1 MTPLCSHSLF
11 HSVVTDISPASLT
24 GFTLDMNNT
33 QLILTFNDVVLAN
46 TLMVTSISILG
57 AGGERYQL
65 TEGNIL
71 STDSYVMTIRLSQH
85 DTDQLRINPGLA
97 TSLDNTFV
105 RTEPGYLQDFANL
118 GVIAVDQFQ
127 ATTFIRDQ
135 IPPVLLNY
143 TLNINQALLT
153 LYVNEILNLESF
165 QPSGFILQSAM
176 NGDGDAYTLTGGVAQ
191 FAMPPESYIVEV
203 SLSEEDINGLKM
215 TVGVATDLTNTFL
228 SLTEGAISD
237 PGNNSIIPIPTSQA
251 LPAASLEADM
261 VPPVLRTVVLDLQQ
275 GALIFNF
282 SEAVNTTGFLSL
294 LQLHNGAGFVADLS
308 NAQLVVPEG
317 SSLVLVQPSDE
328 ELNSIKLNPNIG
340 NSEVDTYVAIQVGEI
355 SDFVNLGLVSNTS
368 TRPVDEVI
376 EDTVGPVIA
385 MSTFDLN
392 TGLLILVFDEH
403 ANITSTLNLSALTIS
418 NSDNGA
424 ALANLSD
431 ATTNTTVDGRN
442 LFIFLS
448 AEDLDAINRD
458 QTLQSIAIGV
468 STGLV
473 ADFLGNESPSSTV
486 LVDSIIA
493 DKQPP
498 ALESFSIDMNTG
510 DLVLLFSETVL
521 TDNFTLSAITLHG
534 SAADVADGHT
544 LLNGSFA
551 VQGSTITVTL
561 SEDDLNAVKVLA
573 SVGLNET
580 TSYLSLASGYVRDL
594 RGNIRLDVATAM
606 ASVVVRDTVSPTLLS
621 FAFIYT
627 RGDKAPV
634 ALVLDFSETI
644 DVSSLRFD
652 QTVFHQFSDGTGQQ
666 FTLSSSTLP
675 QQNSQTV
682 YIVLS
687 NEDLDRLEDAAPV
700 AQDRTATF
708 LTVTGSS
715 VSDTSNNPVVN
726 VTLLVTPPLVSLT
739 PPSLTNFTVNIVE
752 GTVSFVFSEPVNAST
767 FDITKFTLQDSAT
780 ATINRYTFR
789 FQGTLT
795 TVSDTELL
803 LEADPADINGIK
815 GVPNVATTVGLTY
828 ASLEEGLIEDL
839 NGHAAFA
846 IPITSALQAGDV
858 VPETAAPSLLYFSVD
873 FNPGRPITLV
883 FSETVIAS
891 TLRLDLFTLQD
902 RQSSPVHSVNFS
914 TADPITANSDIIE
927 VFLPLE
933 VRDRILA
940 TDNFADSRTNTY
952 LTWPTGAATDRDSNP
967 IEGSTLQAFSVAI
980 DTTPPSVI
988 RVVLNLVTRLFEV
1001 TFDENVISS
1010 TISLEGFAFQN
1021 SAENAT
1027 VNYTVVANYSIAGV
1041 DVSVFR
1047 LFLEDADLNAIK
1059 ALDLCDSPA
1068 DCYLAYAAG
1077 SFRDSRTIATAG
1089 GVIQIVDYTQD
1100 SMRPEFVAFTS
1111 INLTAGELIVEFSEP
1126 INASSFIPAA
1136 FSLRTLF
1143 SEESLSNFTLTG
1155 GAALSQGNMLVI
1167 SLLEEDTLAI
1177 IKDPELCTWRGN
1189 CYISIAEGAV
1199 KDPADLPLLPVVG
1212 MVTAI
1217 VRDFIDDT
1225 TPPSLVSFIL
1235 DVNAG
1240 LLSLTFSEPVNPT
1253 NLNPTG
1259 ITLQDAPTASE
1270 SYTLNATAS
1279 TRSLR
1284 GLEVDITLSAVDL
1297 NLLKVT
1303 TFVSQSRMVYISLS
1317 PSTITDLALIPNY
1330 VTEIPQGS
1338 GLGGTLISDSVR
1350 PRLTSFVLDLDS
1362 DSLVLSF
1369 DEPINVP
1376 EIDFTAF
1383 MVGTSTLSHPLQG
1396 GLVISSQVA
1405 ATHIIAVQLNSYD
1418 VVALKSDSGISAS
1431 PSATTLAFT
1440 SSAASD
1446 TAGNPIQPRLAG
1458 LVVSVLIPDT
1468 SRVQL
1473 TAFTLD
1479 MVEGVLNLTF
1489 SDVVNPATFNPLA
1502 IVLQSTIY
1510 RYVCTWH

>member
-1 MTPLCSHSLF
+1 MA
-11 HSVVTDISPASLT
+11 VDISPASLT

-46 TLMVTSISILG
+46 TLMVTSISIQG
-57 AGGERYQL
+57 VGGEEYQL
-65 TEGNIL
+65 TEGDIL
-71 STDSYVMTIRLSQH
+71 STDGYEMAIQLSQY
-85 DTDQLRINPGLA
+85 DADQLRINPNLA

-105 RTEPGYLQDFANL
+105 RTETGYLQDFANL

-153 LYVNEILNLESF
+153 LYVNEILDLESF
-165 QPSGFILQSAM
+165 QPSGFILQSSM
-176 NGDGDAYTLTGGVAQ
+176 NGDGDAYALTGGVAR
-191 FAMPPESYIVEV
+191 FATPPESYIVEV

-215 TVGVATDLTNTFL
+215 TVGVATDLTNTYL

-261 VPPVLRTVVLDLQQ
+261 ERPVLHTVVLDLQQ

-294 LQLHNGAGFVADLS
+294 LELHNGAGFTADLS
-308 NAQLVVPEG
+308 NAQLIVPEG

-328 ELNSIKLNPNIG
+328 ELNSIKLNPDIG
-340 NSEVDTYVAIQVGEI
+340 NTIMDTYVTIRVGEI
-355 SDFVNLGLVSNTS
+355 ADFVNLELVSTS
-368 TRPVDEVI
+368 SMRPVDAVI

-392 TGLLILVFDEH
+392 TGLLTLVFDEY
-403 ANITSTLNLSALTIS
+403 ANITSTLNLGALTIS
-418 NSDNGA
+418 NGISGDT
-424 ALANLSD
+424 LANLSD
-431 ATTNTTVDGRN
+431 ATTNTTMDGRE

-448 AEDLDAINRD
+448 DEDLDAINID

-468 STGLV
+468 SSGLV
-473 ADFLGNESPSSTV
+473 ADFLGNESPSSSV
-486 LVDSIIA
+486 LVDSIVA
-493 DKQPP
+493 DNQPP
-498 ALESFSIDMNTG
+498 VLESFSIDMNTG

-521 TDNFTLSAITLHG
+521 TDNFTLSAITVHS
-534 SAADVADGHT
+534 SATDVTDGYT
-544 LLNGSFA
+544 LVNGSFT
-551 VQGSTITVTL
+551 VQGSTIAVTL
-561 SEDDLNAVKVLA
+561 SEDDLNAVKALA

-594 RGNIRLDVATAM
+594 RGNTLVDVTTAR
-606 ASVVVRDTVSPTLLS
+606 ASLVTRDTVSPTLLS
-621 FAFIYT
+621 FAFTYT
-627 RGDKAPV
+627 RGNKAPV
-634 ALVLDFSETI
+634 ALVLDFSEAI
-644 DVSSLRFD
+644 DVSSLQFD
-652 QTVFHQFSDGTGQQ
+652 QTVFHQFSNGSGQQ

-675 QQNSQTV
+675 QQNAPTV
-682 YIVLS
+682 HIILS
-687 NEDLDRLEDAAPV
+687 NEDLAQLEDAAPV
-700 AQDRTATF
+700 AQEVNATF

-715 VSDTSNNPVVN
+715 VSDTSSNPVMS
-726 VTLLVTPPLVSLT
+726 VTLPVTPPLVSLA
-739 PPSLTNFTVNIVE
+739 PPSLTNYTVNIVE

-780 ATINRYTFR
+780 ATTNRYTFR

-795 TVSDTELL
+795 TLSDTELL

-815 GVPNVATTVGLTY
+815 GVPNIATALDFTY
-828 ASLEEGLIEDL
+828 ASLAEGLIEDL
-839 NGHAAFA
+839 DGHAAFA
-846 IPITSALQAGDV
+846 IPISSALQADSV
-858 VPETAAPSLLYFSVD
+858 IPETAVPSLLYFSVD

-914 TADPITANSDIIE
+914 TADPITANNDIIE

-933 VRDRILA
+933 VRDQILA

-952 LTWPTGAATDRDSNP
+952 LTWPTRAAADRDGNP
-967 IEGSTLQAFSVAI
+967 IEGNTLQAFSVAI
-980 DTTPPSVI
+980 DTTPPSIV

-1001 TFDENVISS
+1001 TFDENVISN
-1010 TISLEGFAFQN
+1010 TISLEGLAFQN
-1021 SAENAT
+1021 TEENAT
-1027 VNYTVVANYSIAGV
+1027 VNYTLVANYSITGV

-1047 LFLEDADLNAIK
+1047 LFLEDVDLNAIK

-1068 DCYLAYAAG
+1068 DCYLAYDAE
-1077 SFRDSRTIATAG
+1077 SFRDSRTIGTAG
-1089 GVIQIVDYTQD
+1089 GVIQIADFTQD

-1126 INASSFIPAA
+1126 INASSFIPTA

-1155 GAALSQGNMLVI
+1155 GTAFSQGNMLVI
-1167 SLLEEDTLAI
+1167 TLLVEDTLAI
-1177 IKDPELCTWRGN
+1177 VTDPELCTWRGN
-1189 CYISIAEGAV
+1189 CYITIAEGAV

-1217 VRDFIDDT
+1217 VQDFIEDT
-1225 TPPSLVSFIL
+1225 TPPSLVSFTL

-1240 LLSLTFSEPVNPT
+1240 LLSLTFSEPVDPIT
-1253 NLNPTG
+1253 LNPTG
-1259 ITLQDAPTASE
+1259 ITLQDAPSASE
-1270 SYTLNATAS
+1270 SYTLNATATTS
-1279 TRSLR
+1279 SPR
-1284 GLEVDITLSAVDL
+1284 GLVISIALSASDL
-1297 NLLKVT
+1297 NHLKIT
-1303 TFVSQSRMVYISLS
+1303 TFVSQSRVVYISLN
-1317 PSTITDLALIPNY
+1317 PTTITDLALVPNQ
-1330 VTEIPQGS
+1330 VTEIPMGNAFR
-1338 GLGGTLISDSVR
+1338 GVLVSDNVG

-1376 EIDFTAF
+1376 GVDFTAF
-1383 MVGTSTLSHPLQG
+1383 TLGTPTLSRPLQG
-1396 GLVISSQVA
+1396 GVVISSEVA
-1405 ATHIIAVQLNSYD
+1405 ATHIIAVQLSSYD
-1418 VVALKSDSGISAS
+1418 VVALKADSGISAS
-1431 PSATTLAFT
+1431 PAATTLAFT
-1440 SSAASD
+1440 SSAATD
-1446 TAGNPIQPRLAG
+1446 AAGNPIQPRLAG
-1458 LVVSVLIPDT
+1458 LVISALIPDS

-1489 SDVVNPATFNPLA
+1489 SDVVDPATFNPMA
-1502 IVLQSTIY
+1502 IVLQSSIQ
-1510 RYVCTWH
+1510 RYVCTW